1 MELRNDIE
9 FDRLSL
15 VDPIGGGPASKVGL
29 LPGDRILGVNGI
41 PFLKGR
47 VVVTSSTDADSSSND
62 VNLKSRCSQQQ
73 TISLEEEMLTSVGDI
88 ISTSKSPMAIHI
100 QRVEDDER
108 CRIIEL
114 LDRAQ
119 RKSAARKA
127 KTTSTTSNGI
137 SLQTPSHVNRDM
149 RPNKAI
155 PITKHQKPKRPRI
168 RIHPFAKS
176 LSSRSIIKPSEEI
189 TITNQLSIYTERTRQ
204 WESKLSFKLR
214 AMDYALRPILDV
226 RDVEPSY
233 YASFITDDGDTI
245 PPYFDYK
252 GSKNVR
258 NYAPS
263 TPMIQDWRLNNQVDG
278 YNNTMASQQRVVGQE
293 LSKEAA
299 IMADLYA
306 GLDDDDRSVQDMIL
320 GGSTASS
327 SNGSGGGG
335 LAYPANNNT
344 ANSLMRAIS
353 SDPTDIFVPLMNV
366 RKAICIRILN
376 TFLDSKNRTAF
387 TIWCYDVESGK

>member
-47 VVVTSSTDADSSSND
+47 VVVTSSTDAASSNV
-62 VNLKSRCSQQQ
+62 VNLKMRSSQQQ

-108 CRIIEL
+108 CHIIEL

-119 RKSAARKA
+119 RKSAARKT
-127 KTTSTTSNGI
+127 KTTSTTTSNGI

-155 PITKHQKPKRPRI
+155 PIKHQKPKRPRI

-189 TITNQLSIYTERTRQ
+189 TITNQLSIFTERTRQ